1 MEGGWGGLGLGAWA
15 WARGFRS
22 LLHSRTGGVFGLPPR
37 LQTGNNYS
45 HFAGR
50 DWVRL
55 SAGIDS
61 DELPGVLILL
71 TFCMETQPSHRQKCS
86 ESEDACSFAR
96 FVRRTPPPRKLQQ
109 AICS

>member
-61 DELPGVLILL
+61 DELPGVPDPTDVLHGN
-71 TFCMETQPSHRQKCS
+71 T
-86 ESEDACSFAR
+86 AVA
-96 FVRRTPPPRKLQQ
+96 Q
-109 AICS
+109 AEMQRV